1 MYKTYTPA
9 ITIILMLSNF
19 IIEMEGEERTKGPN
33 FVKLE
38 LQVIP
43 KTKIREGETLI
54 KKI

>member
-1 MYKTYTPA
+1 MVTPSYA
-9 ITIILMLSNF
+9 CPISRIIHRLSNF

-43 KTKIREGETLI
+43 KMKIRGRP
-54 KKI
+54 

>member
-33 FVKLE
+33 VVKLE

-43 KTKIREGETLI
+43 KMKIRGDLD
-54 KKI
+54 

>member
-19 IIEMEGEERTKGPN
+19 IIEMEGEEKTKGSH

-43 KTKIREGETLI
+43 KMKIRGRT
-54 KKI
+54 